1 MIYRPS
7 CDSVELISNEGCCSC
22 FTMSKAP
29 VENGHEILS
38 DQASFTE
45 RLAHWAREQPDKA
58 AWSFLDDAGSSV
70 VDTYTYSELDNASTA
85 LANHLLDSS
94 GVNPGDRVLLVFFPG
109 LDFTVSIAACFKAG
123 IIAVPVF
130 PPDPRKLK
138 KDLHHFVSIQESSG
152 STICLTHAPYNFAKN
167 MAGAKNLFSL
177 SGHSWPS
184 MTWIQVDK
192 VIQAGKK
199 MIASNMKPPP
209 APKESDVA
217 FLQYTSGST
226 SEPKGVMISH
236 ANLAHNLTLIVEE
249 LRVYRH
255 GVCVSWLPQ
264 YHDMGLIGSY
274 LGGIYSGLSSYY
286 LSPLAFLKDATCWV
300 RALSKYGA
308 THTQAPN
315 FAYALTVRKWKQQAT
330 KKQPKLDLSSLRH
343 MINAAEPVD
352 ASAIQDFYELFRPMG
367 LPTGVVVP
375 TYGLAEHCVFVCSGG
390 KQMVTVKKT
399 DLGNGT
405 VTVSA
410 CSDLDGV
417 RDSDAA
423 TTTTAS
429 DISDAEKVEADAST
443 TFSEVTTIT
452 TIAAATTQT
461 IVGCGYPGK
470 GAGVDVSIIDP
481 ETCRA
486 LPVTI
491 GKDAETVPDNSYGN
505 INTDVGEIWVNSPS
519 KAQGYWELPEITKSE
534 FRATVVPSD
543 DDDDD
548 ANGADADVKDN
559 SGSSAG
565 ASATY
570 LRTGD
575 LGFFYR
581 GELFICGRIKDLIII
596 RGSNHYPQDIERSAE
611 SSSDC
616 LRLGCSV
623 AYSEKTTENA
633 GVAHL
638 GSKKART
645 ETLTYVAE
653 CKPSADLSAIAKKK
667 KCAMKDLYAN
677 ICNDIR
683 LSITQ
688 DHGLAV
694 TTIVL
699 VDARTIPKTTSGKV
713 TRKGAQKGLQN
724 GTLKIVHRWDAELD
738 STSCTTGATVASS
751 STSSDGISIDENDK
765 LLPSEKPEFAQA
777 YAAGS
782 ASGGHGDVNEP
793 LPFATAAELH
803 ALPEKTVLE
812 LLTDL
817 LINVTDGSPSPQE
830 RPVDPSAT
838 LLELGLDSMTIA
850 QFKGALDASYFTSHS
865 KSKSKS
871 ENENENDMQVEGGK
885 GEDGEDKEFEVELI
899 SSTGGTGTE
908 EKSAA
913 AAIGVVGGG
922 GSDESELE
930 RGIPD
935 DFLFTT
941 LASLEGLALAV
952 KLGGLTMEQN
962 SAFERAL
969 SGVLEEDDDG
979 MVADIQRQPMCPWFV
994 MCFDY

>member
-1 MIYRPS
+1 
-7 CDSVELISNEGCCSC
+7 
-22 FTMSKAP
+22 MSKAP

-70 VDTYTYSELDNASTA
+70 VDSYTYSELDNASTA

-177 SGHSWPS
+177 SGHSWPN

-199 MIASNMKPPP
+199 MKASNMKPPS

-399 DLGNGT
+399 DLGNGI
-405 VTVSA
+405 VT
-410 CSDLDGV
+410 
-417 RDSDAA
+417 
-423 TTTTAS
+423 
-429 DISDAEKVEADAST
+429 VEADAST
-443 TFSEVTTIT
+443 TFSEVTTTT

-461 IVGCGYPGK
+461 I
-470 GAGVDVSIIDP
+470 
-481 ETCRA
+481 
-486 LPVTI
+486 
-491 GKDAETVPDNSYGN
+491 TVPDNSYGN

-519 KAQGYWELPEITKSE
+519 KAQGYWELPEITK
-534 FRATVVPSD
+534 
-543 DDDDD
+543 
-548 ANGADADVKDN
+548 NN
-559 SGSSAG
+559 SSSSAG

-623 AYSEKTTENA
+623 AYR
-633 GVAHL
+633 
-638 GSKKART
+638 SKKART
-645 ETLTYVAE
+645 ETLTY
-653 CKPSADLSAIAKKK
+653 

-738 STSCTTGATVASS
+738 STSCTTG
-751 STSSDGISIDENDK
+751 
-765 LLPSEKPEFAQA
+765 
-777 YAAGS
+777 S

-850 QFKGALDASYFTSHS
+850 QFKGALDTSYFTSHSKSKS

-885 GEDGEDKEFEVELI
+885 GEDGRDKEFEVELI

-913 AAIGVVGGG
+913 AAIGAVGGGG

-952 KLGGLTMEQN
+952 KLGGLTMEQS

-969 SGVLEEDDDG
+969 SGVQEEDDDG